1 MVMDKVEA
9 GMEQVH
15 RIKNCT
21 DVRTSG
27 MFRWTLASLLFL
39 SECYL
44 CCVIWLVEGMVKGCD
59 LLPQKRPC
67 S

>member
-1 MVMDKVEA
+1 
-9 GMEQVH
+9 
-15 RIKNCT
+15 
-21 DVRTSG
+21 